1 MLNIT
6 SFIPSTAVP
15 GNQMETN
22 ESEYLIS
29 LSVIKGL
36 PVKNNEIVEIFF
48 LLNSFNSFI
57 KFSLVFE
64 KLSSSMSPSPSAY
77 GVSPYTKIT

>member
-1 MLNIT
+1 
-6 SFIPSTAVP
+6 
-15 GNQMETN
+15 METN

-36 PVKNNEIVEIFF
+36 PVKNNEIVEISF
-48 LLNSFNSFI
+48 LLNSLIVLLNFHWY
-57 KFSLVFE
+57 E